1 MLDHTM
7 RYKLQFFPQMVI
19 DLDHFSEDEVFDYSK
34 TKKEQE
40 EIEKLK
46 RQLSIKEGSG
56 NKSLIYDSFQEFN
69 KSQISKT
76 PS

>member
-56 NKSLIYDSFQEFN
+56 NKSLIYDSF
-69 KSQISKT
+69 
-76 PS
+76 

>member
-19 DLDHFSEDEVFDYSK
+19 DLDHFSEDEVFDISK

-40 EIEKLK
+40 EKEKLK
-46 RQLSIKEGSG
+46 R
-56 NKSLIYDSFQEFN
+56 
-69 KSQISKT
+69 
-76 PS
+76 

>member
-19 DLDHFSEDEVFDYSK
+19 DLDHFTEDEVFDFSK
-34 TKKEQE
+34 TKKQQE

-46 RQLSIKEGSG
+46 L
-56 NKSLIYDSFQEFN
+56 
-69 KSQISKT
+69 
-76 PS
+76 

>member
-46 RQLSIKEGSG
+46 RQLSIKEGSS
-56 NKSLIYDSFQEFN
+56 NKSLIYDSF
-69 KSQISKT
+69 
-76 PS
+76 